1 MHHLFFVIICSTHH
15 YNSSILKYTKKDS
28 ECDGIVQ
35 KSCLIWCIKWMVC
48 YHELTYTTDDSGNYC
63 CLFMVL
69 YYCTAYDFRIKTMF
83 GSSLPPFACR
93 RTPVLFTVFVF
104 FAYCGVQHVLWCPT
118 RLVLCFLFCFSSY
131 SMLPVTLDC
140 PIWIAHSVF
149 YYIYLQFCYFYHK
162 LIVKVT
168 IKLCYCISEYSTI

>member
-1 MHHLFFVIICSTHH
+1 MTVETIVACLWCCIIAQLMISALKQCLVRLYLHLLVGGLLFYLQYLCFLRIVVSST
-15 YNSSILKYTKKDS
+15 
-28 ECDGIVQ
+28 
-35 KSCLIWCIKWMVC
+35 
-48 YHELTYTTDDSGNYC
+48 
-63 CLFMVL
+63 
-69 YYCTAYDFRIKTMF
+69 
-83 GSSLPPFACR
+83 
-93 RTPVLFTVFVF
+93 
-104 FAYCGVQHVLWCPT
+104 YCGVQHVLWCPT

>member
-1 MHHLFFVIICSTHH
+1 MHHLFFVIIFSTHH

-63 CLFMVL
+63 CLVMVL
-69 YYCTAYDFRIKTMF
+69 YYCTAYDFRFKTMF

-93 RTPVLFTVFVF
+93 RTHVLFTLFVF
-104 FAYCGVQHVLWCPT
+104 LRIVVSNTYCGVQHVLCC
-118 RLVLCFLFCFSSY
+118 VFFFVFLR
-131 SMLPVTLDC
+131 T
-140 PIWIAHSVF
+140 
-149 YYIYLQFCYFYHK
+149 
-162 LIVKVT
+162 
-168 IKLCYCISEYSTI
+168 LCYQLLWIVQFGLPIRYSITFIEHFVIFITNW

>member
-1 MHHLFFVIICSTHH
+1 MHHLFFVIIFSTHH

-104 FAYCGVQHVLWCPT
+104 FAYCGVQHVLWCPARIVVSNT
-118 RLVLCFLFCFSSY
+118 SCVVFSFLFFFVLYVTSY
-131 SMLPVTLDC
+131 SGLSNLDC
-140 PIWIAHSVF
+140 PFGILLHLF
-149 YYIYLQFCYFYHK
+149 
-162 LIVKVT
+162 T
-168 IKLCYCISEYSTI
+168 ILLFLSQTDS

>member
-1 MHHLFFVIICSTHH
+1 MHHLFFVIIFSTHH
-15 YNSSILKYTKKDS
+15 YNSSILKYTKKNS

-35 KSCLIWCIKWMVC
+35 KSCLIRCIKWMVC

-63 CLFMVL
+63 YLFMVL
-69 YYCTAYDFRIKTMF
+69 YYGTAYDFRIKAII
-83 GSSLPPFACR
+83 PY
-93 RTPVLFTVFVF
+93 LFTLFVF

-131 SMLPVTLDC
+131 SMLPVTPDC

-149 YYIYLQFCYFYHK
+149 YYIYLKFCYFYHK